1 MCKVDK
7 KNNRILKTPYYEK
20 TFIRHQKDLKDVAAG
35 VRNDIRFNKKLGL
48 MYVAIIEQMKHFE
61 GELAG
66 TYIVLEDWQK
76 KAIAICFGWQ
86 KKRLDKNGNPLLKN
100 GNVQWI
106 RRFNTA
112 FWFLSRKNGK
122 SLLASGVGVAEAI
135 LTAESGN
142 QIVAFATKKEQAKIV
157 WNGCVNMIRTNKE
170 LLKKAPVAYSV
181 INMKPTN
188 TTIKPLGQDSHT
200 EDGLNVGLGIGD
212 EIHAHPDRKL
222 INVIESSQGARLNP
236 MMFYITTAGFD
247 TASVGYQEYEYAK
260 KVVDGIIKDDS
271 YFAFICE
278 LDEGDDPFD
287 ESVWYKANPNLG
299 ISKSYDYMR
308 KQAKQAL
315 ERSETRNNF
324 LVKDLNVWVNAS
336 EHFIKFS
343 DWEKC
348 KVDNIDLSDAV
359 AILLGVDLSRV
370 DDFTALAKT
379 YIFPNNTI
387 YTTQHYYI
395 PQDNVYERESELRVP
410 LTKWIL
416 EGHITATPGAT
427 INYDYIQKDILEN
440 IDKGVQ
446 EVCYDPYKA
455 ATLIQNIENASGF
468 DDCVQIR
475 QGYMTISE
483 PTFNFRDYIKS
494 GSLMHDGN
502 PVTKWMV
509 SNLTV
514 ITDAAGNIKPD
525 KTKPNRKIDGCA
537 AIINTLARSLVYESE
552 DESVYEDRGI
562 RSV

>member
-20 TFIRHQKDLKDVAAG
+20 TFARHKKDLKDVAAC

-287 ESVWYKANPNLG
+287 ENVWYKANPNLG

-379 YIFPNNTI
+379 YIFPDNTI

-468 DDCVQIR
+468 EDCIQIR